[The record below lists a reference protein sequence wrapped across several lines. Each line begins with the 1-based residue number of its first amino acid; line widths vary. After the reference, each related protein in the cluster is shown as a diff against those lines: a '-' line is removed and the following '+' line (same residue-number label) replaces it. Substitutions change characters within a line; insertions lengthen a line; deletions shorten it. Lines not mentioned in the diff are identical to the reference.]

1 VAGPAQALSVLE
13 LVEGHHWDLYHP
25 PLTRKNYGLKVVRGF
40 RPGLKGSWSGNS
52 GVRRLDDMLKGLK
65 KAHCSG
71 EHVDVE
77 VTLSSH
83 SGLATVGGVRAA
95 RELAHPASGENAG
108 PLSPMNAL
116 FLCAVAAMGATGNG
130 FVLQPSVHARAR
142 LAPGVCHRSGA

>member
-1 VAGPAQALSVLE
+1 
-13 LVEGHHWDLYHP
+13 
-25 PLTRKNYGLKVVRGF
+25 
-40 RPGLKGSWSGNS
+40 
-52 GVRRLDDMLKGLK
+52 VRRLDDMLKGLK
-65 KAHCSG
+65 KAHFSG

-95 RELAHPASGENAG
+95 RELAHPAEMHAF
-108 PLSPMNAL
+108 